1 MMKTDVS
8 RSKTFCRPAIGRDS
22 CLPVV
27 GRDSCRA
34 WGEDVIRTATR
45 HPKLDRV
52 SPYRGDRLEARPTNQ
67 ARCLS
72 YDE

>member
-8 RSKTFCRPAIGRDS
+8 RSQII
-22 CLPVV
+22 CLPTV

-34 WGEDVIRTATR
+34 WREDVIRRATW
-45 HPKLDRV
+45 HPKIDEV
-52 SPYRGDRLEARPTNQ
+52 SPYRRGRLEARPTNQ